1 MSQATFNGLEAM
13 VSWSR
18 RSIWCAVWVAL
29 FLGAVGVVLGISA
42 SPHLVVMA
50 GTVMKALPIF
60 IVIIVVALI
69 SSRRR
74 VGASSEVMRTIQ
86 NDELRLAALTRA
98 YRNGFCATLGAQVL
112 VAITLMWWPVSNPLL
127 LLLCTTTCTG
137 IVTLLGSFLY
147 YDR

>member
-13 VSWSR
+13 VTWSR
-18 RSIWCAVWVAL
+18 RSIWCAVCVVL

-42 SPHLVVMA
+42 SPHLVAMA
-50 GTVMKALPIF
+50 GTAMKALPIF
-60 IVIIVVALI
+60 IAIIVAALI

-74 VGASSEVMRTIQ
+74 VGASSQVVRTIQ
-86 NDELRLAALTRA
+86 NDELRLAALMRA
-98 YRNGFCATLGAQVL
+98 YRNGFCAALGAQVL
-112 VAITLMWWPVSNPLL
+112 VAPTLMWWPASNPLL
-127 LLLCTTTCTG
+127 LLLCTTTCSG